1 MLYYPLD
8 EKLNQAVL
16 DFIDFRKTIKA
27 PMTDRAVELMIGKLD
42 GMTPDNN
49 EKIRI
54 LEQSILN
61 GWKGIFPLQSAGSGN
76 QKKEK
81 GFFELTQE
89 FAEEEGDGLF

>member
-1 MLYYPLD
+1 M
-8 EKLNQAVL
+8 NQAFL
-16 DFIDFRKTIKA
+16 DFIAFRKTIKA

-42 GMTPDNN
+42 GMTADNN

-61 GWKGIFPLQSAGSGN
+61 GWKGIYPLQSVSGGSGS

-81 GFFELTQE
+81 GFYEMAQE
-89 FAEEEGDGLF
+89 YVEDEGDDLF